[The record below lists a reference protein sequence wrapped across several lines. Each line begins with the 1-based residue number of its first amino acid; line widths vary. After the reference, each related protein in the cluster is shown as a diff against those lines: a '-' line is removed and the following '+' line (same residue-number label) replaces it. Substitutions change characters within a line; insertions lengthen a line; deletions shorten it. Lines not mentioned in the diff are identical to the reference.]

1 MTEQTSYQDLSDE
14 KLVHDVIQAERDMV
28 TLQFQN
34 SMSTLENTAR
44 LGVVRKQIA
53 RLKTEARAREIDQG
67 LPKDALFDRYRKTF
81 AKVGEVA
88 PHEVVTS
95 GGFLSGIVDKLTGK
109 E

>member
-1 MTEQTSYQDLSDE
+1 
-14 KLVHDVIQAERDMV
+14 V

-44 LGVVRKQIA
+44 LAVVRKQIA

-67 LPKDALFDRYRKTF
+67 LPKDTLFIQYSKTF
-81 AKVGEVA
+81 AKTDTVA

>member
-1 MTEQTSYQDLSDE
+1 MAEETPNRELSDE
-14 KLVHDVIQAERDMV
+14 KLVHEVLQAERD
-28 TLQFQN
+28 LLALKFQN

-44 LGVVRKQIA
+44 LGVVRKHIA
-53 RLKTEARAREIDQG
+53 RLRTEARAREIHQG
-67 LPKDALFDRYRKTF
+67 LPKNALFDRHGKTF
-81 AKVGEVA
+81 AKAGEVA